1 MKLLKK
7 LMPVLSVLI
16 AIGMLAACTPGSG
29 GNTGSNITNNNNG
42 SGSSGDSG
50 GEGSSSGETTQRR
63 TIKSSTDNEW
73 DSFNFELFNETGLS
87 NYNSDKFTLSS
98 GNWKYSRIVHNNSDR
113 KFFYT
118 YKEFYS
124 QGLENIN
131 SSWGTGYVTKC
142 VIVIKKTLTDE
153 EIDEMETMSDDD
165 FNNQYVP
172 DPTNT
177 ESCDYYLD
185 DHVFVTIQAY
195 SGGNNIPSNERG
207 NIETYTLNGDK
218 AKKNADSTKFLS
230 KFGTINIQY
239 FEKKSL

>member
-1 MKLLKK
+1 MKLLKN
-7 LMPVLSVLI
+7 LMTALSVLI

-29 GNTGSNITNNNNG
+29 GNG

-63 TIKSSTDNEW
+63 TIKSSTDNVW

-98 GNWKYSRIVHNNSDR
+98 GTWKYSNIIHNSEKR
-113 KFFYT
+113 ESYYT
-118 YKEFYS
+118 YKEFVSY
-124 QGLENIN
+124 GREDVN
-131 SSWGTGYVTKC
+131 SISYGQTVSKYVY
-142 VIVIKKTLTDE
+142 VLKKTLTDE

-172 DPTNT
+172 DSTKT

-195 SGGNNIPSNERG
+195 SGTKNIPSGKDKNV
-207 NIETYTLNGDK
+207 ETYALNGSK
-218 AKKNADSTKFLS
+218 AKINADSTKFLS
-230 KFGTINIQY
+230 KFGTINVEY
-239 FEKKSL
+239 FEKKEL

>member
-1 MKLLKK
+1 MKLLKN
-7 LMPVLSVLI
+7 LMTALSVLI
-16 AIGMLAACTPGSG
+16 AIGMLVACTPGSG
-29 GNTGSNITNNNNG
+29 GNTGSNGTSNSNG
-42 SGSSGDSG
+42 NESS
-50 GEGSSSGETTQRR
+50 SSSGTTQRR

-98 GNWKYSRIVHNNSDR
+98 GNWKYSQIVHNNSDR
-113 KFFYT
+113 KIFYT

-124 QGLENIN
+124 QGLENVN
-131 SSWGTGYVTKC
+131 ASWGMGYVTKC

-172 DPTNT
+172 DSTDT
-177 ESCDYYLD
+177 ESCDYYLS

-195 SGGNNIPSNERG
+195 SGKNNIPQLERG
-207 NIETYTLNGDK
+207 NIETYNLNGAK
-218 AKKNADSTKFLS
+218 AKVNADSTKFLS
-230 KFGTINIQY
+230 KFGTMNIEY
-239 FEKKSL
+239 FEKKQL